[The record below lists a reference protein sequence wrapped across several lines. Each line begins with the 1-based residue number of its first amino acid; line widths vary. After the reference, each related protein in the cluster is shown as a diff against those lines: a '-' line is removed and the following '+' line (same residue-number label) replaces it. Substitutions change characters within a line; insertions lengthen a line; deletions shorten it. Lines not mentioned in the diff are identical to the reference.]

1 MRQLKR
7 FLRFHLLRC
16 KSSLL
21 PGTDYAQKRN
31 VIQGFPHPQFNQ
43 SDPIGINIGNFLDSS
58 CLSKTGIARKAGGPI
73 EALSLASI
81 NPLVSGTNPERKY
94 MSAYCGTSILRN

>member
-1 MRQLKR
+1 MVPMPLSRGKGVEKEKKIRIAGSYLSGDLKVA
-7 FLRFHLLRC
+7 
-16 KSSLL
+16 
-21 PGTDYAQKRN
+21 GT
-31 VIQGFPHPQFNQ
+31 
-43 SDPIGINIGNFLDSS
+43 
-58 CLSKTGIARKAGGPI
+58 IARKAGGPV

>member
-1 MRQLKR
+1 MMRNLRVNEEKERKKKYFCLKVR
-7 FLRFHLLRC
+7 RK
-16 KSSLL
+16 KSSKKEKNWIISRIAGSYLSGDFKVA
-21 PGTDYAQKRN
+21 GT
-31 VIQGFPHPQFNQ
+31 
-43 SDPIGINIGNFLDSS
+43 
-58 CLSKTGIARKAGGPI
+58 IARKAGGPV